1 MRWSD
6 NDAEAIHLARL
17 NETMPLGGIA
27 RVIMKDGIV
36 AEGAVRGC
44 HVGNNGNEGY
54 SWRYRGSI
62 TIQCL
67 DKSIH
72 EFDLLDVA
80 NFKDVTKERGALYE
94 EAGLIMFVDK
104 LL

>member
-17 NETMPLGGIA
+17 NETMPLGGIV
-27 RVIMKDGIV
+27 RVIMKDGILV
-36 AEGAVRGC
+36 EGAVRGC
-44 HVGNNGNEGY
+44 YVGNNGNEGY

-67 DKSIH
+67 NESIH

-80 NFKDVTKERGALYE
+80 RFEDVTKERGALYE
-94 EAGLIMFVDK
+94 EAGLIMFVDN